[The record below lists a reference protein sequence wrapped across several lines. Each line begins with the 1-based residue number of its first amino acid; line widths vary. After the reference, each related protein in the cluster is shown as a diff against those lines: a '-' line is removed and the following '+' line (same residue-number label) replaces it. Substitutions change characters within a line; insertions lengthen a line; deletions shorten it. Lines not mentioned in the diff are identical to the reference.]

1 MEIID
6 IEQGSVEWLK
16 LRYGIATA
24 SEFSKMITSEGK
36 RSTSFTKYAMKLAG
50 ELLVDEVEESYM
62 TASMER
68 GTELEPYAIE
78 AYTEHTLTNVEP
90 IGFMM
95 CEGYGC
101 SPDGVVGTDGIIEIK
116 CPSQAT
122 HTEYLYNNKLPTKY
136 VQQVQ
141 GCLFVSGRN
150 WCDFVSFNPNFKD
163 GYKLFIVRVYRDE
176 KFINELKSAIKS
188 TLSIRDA
195 YLKQIVIDNK

>member
-1 MEIID
+1 
-6 IEQGSVEWLK
+6 
-16 LRYGIATA
+16 
-24 SEFSKMITSEGK
+24 
-36 RSTSFTKYAMKLAG
+36 MKLAG